1 MNKTICNKRVK
12 RLSLMFAKSAKV
24 RNLRS
29 IKRYF
34 WGGSVSFGW
43 KRKKE
48 RVIAGYKIRNNVIR
62 PPFQPSL
69 VYE

>member
-12 RLSLMFAKSAKV
+12 RLSLMFAKSVTCVQALFFFGDGV
-24 RNLRS
+24 N
-29 IKRYF
+29 
-34 WGGSVSFGW
+34 FGW

>member
-1 MNKTICNKRVK
+1 MNKTICNKSQTPV
-12 RLSLMFAKSAKV
+12 FNVCKV

-29 IKRYF
+29 SVIFFR
-34 WGGSVSFGW
+34 GSVNFGW

-48 RVIAGYKIRNNVIR
+48 RVIAGYKIRSNVIR

>member
-12 RLSLMFAKSAKV
+12 RLSLMFAKSVTVVQALFFSGKREFRLETEERTRV
-24 RNLRS
+24 CNLRS
-29 IKRYF
+29 R
-34 WGGSVSFGW
+34 
-43 KRKKE
+43 
-48 RVIAGYKIRNNVIR
+48 VIR